1 MEFRLGKRL
10 EAKEPLWRLTRK
22 WAVQK
27 QWGSMQRVPLD
38 STWRCGCRDRQGW
51 SISLTPRTPALVA
64 GSRGDSSS
72 SHQDGK
78 GGRDQVW
85 GHRMRCFGGLMSLH
99 VCEEM

>member
-38 STWRCGCRDRQGW
+38 STWRCGCRDRRVEH
-51 SISLTPRTPALVA
+51 LA
-64 GSRGDSSS
+64 DS
-72 SHQDGK
+72 QDSGP
-78 GGRDQVW
+78 GGR
-85 GHRMRCFGGLMSLH
+85 
-99 VCEEM
+99 